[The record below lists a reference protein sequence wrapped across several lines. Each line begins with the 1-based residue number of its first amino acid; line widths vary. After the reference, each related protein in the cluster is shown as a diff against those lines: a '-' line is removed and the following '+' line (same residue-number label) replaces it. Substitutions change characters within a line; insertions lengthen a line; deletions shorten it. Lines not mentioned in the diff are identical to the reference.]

1 MLSLSNVHIFAVNA
15 VQAVAD
21 NYKWPIGYGRLNE
34 QDIALL
40 KSGAFGSLDWRW
52 ALEAYGE
59 PLIDVSNGVL
69 DVSMKI
75 VDAPDAVLG
84 GVILCQ
90 LDFRRTRLNVCMME
104 NFQKHNKSPISGKVW
119 LSAMIYA
126 HTLAKA
132 TKMEEIYILNPTD
145 DNLSRY
151 RSSGFYEDVT
161 CVPHLSASL
170 ETIEASIKASIVALR
185 TSRSI

>member
-1 MLSLSNVHIFAVNA
+1 MLSLSNVHTFAVNA

-21 NYKWPIGYGRLNE
+21 GFKWPIGYGRLN
-34 QDIALL
+34 DHDVALL
-40 KSGAFGSLDWRW
+40 KSGAYGSLNWKW
-52 ALEAYGE
+52 ALATYGE
-59 PLIDVSNGVL
+59 PLLDASNGVL

-75 VDAPDAVLG
+75 VDAPEAPLG

-90 LDFRRTRLNVCMME
+90 LDLRRTRLNVCMME
-104 NFQKHNKSPISGKVW
+104 NFLKHTQSHLSGKVW

-132 TKMEEIYILNPTD
+132 TKMEEIYILNPTE

-151 RSSGFYEDVT
+151 HRYGFYEDVT
-161 CVPHLSASL
+161 CMPHLSASL
-170 ETIEASIKASIVALR
+170 ETVEESIRGAIFALR
-185 TSRSI
+185 TSRRT